1 MKLKRFAL
9 RGLIVLFVAVA
20 LCMFFARTVQNI
32 TTPKVQ
38 LVQSTSGRFEDKMT
52 FRAQVYFAETEEFT
66 VKEAKDMNITVDKL
80 YVRAGNYVK
89 KGDIIF
95 TAKTPSYEEEIKKV
109 REDYDAKNKELLE
122 LDVQNR
128 KLSKESYQNTMY
140 QQLLDAQDTLSEA
153 TYEARYAAAKE
164 SVVLTGDVSTWQ
176 SQLALSG
183 EVSDDLKAAVNKA
196 RTAQAAYEEARAAYF
211 AVLDNKKLKVSDD
224 VFQYITKRNG
234 LMEEIEDLNQK
245 MVTLTVLETS
255 LKAVVA
261 PRDGYIIELKVAEG
275 DTYDGTKVA
284 YVMNKEDCVPVLRAP
299 LDSNSTRT
307 IADGTRAEI
316 SSDNYGSE
324 RTSVEKTTIASDGT
338 KYLQMP
344 MPETYLSS
352 DSTAIRRFMQ
362 DGGVD
367 VKITYRAK
375 SAATLLAP
383 SCVRSDGESN
393 YVYVVEYSG
402 GGFLSQNTMKVKKT
416 SVTVIERS
424 DSTVSIQEDLSYRS
438 IADREDRALEDGAT
452 VMEYVQ

>member
-20 LCMFFARTVQNI
+20 LCMFFARTVQPI

-66 VKEAKDMNITVDKL
+66 VEEAKDMNITVDKL

-183 EVSDDLKAAVNKA
+183 EVSDELKAAVNKA
-196 RTAQAAYEEARAAYF
+196 RTAQAAYEEARTAYF

-375 SAATLLAP
+375 SATTLLSP

>member
-1 MKLKRFAL
+1 MQLCVHLGAAL
-9 RGLIVLFVAVA
+9 SHSRGHVDVVLVGHLDAQLA
-20 LCMFFARTVQNI
+20 LPGLLGELLGDICLFLRNGGQLDGQLTVQ
-32 TTPKVQ
+32 
-38 LVQSTSGRFEDKMT
+38 
-52 FRAQVYFAETEEFT
+52 
-66 VKEAKDMNITVDKL
+66 DM
-80 YVRAGNYVK
+80 RH
-89 KGDIIF
+89 
-95 TAKTPSYEEEIKKV
+95 
-109 REDYDAKNKELLE
+109 
-122 LDVQNR
+122 
-128 KLSKESYQNTMY
+128 

-183 EVSDDLKAAVNKA
+183 EVSDELKAAVNKA

-375 SAATLLAP
+375 SATTLLAP

-402 GGFLSQNTMKVKKT
+402 GGFLSENTMKVKKT

>member
-20 LCMFFARTVQNI
+20 LCMFFARTVQTI

-66 VKEAKDMNITVDKL
+66 VEEAKDMNITVDKL

-196 RTAQAAYEEARAAYF
+196 RTAQAAYEDF

-299 LDSNSTRT
+299 L
-307 IADGTRAEI
+307 ADGTRAEI

-324 RTSVEKTTIASDGT
+324 RTNVEKTTIASDGT

-375 SAATLLAP
+375 SATTLLAP

-402 GGFLSQNTMKVKKT
+402 GGFLSENTMKVKKT

>member
-20 LCMFFARTVQNI
+20 LCMFFARTVQTI

-183 EVSDDLKAAVNKA
+183 EVSDELKAAVNKA
-196 RTAQAAYEEARAAYF
+196 RTAQAAYEEARTAYF

-224 VFQYITKRNG
+224 VFQYITKRNS

-261 PRDGYIIELKVAEG
+261 PRDGYI
-275 DTYDGTKVA
+275 
-284 YVMNKEDCVPVLRAP
+284 
-299 LDSNSTRT
+299 
-307 IADGTRAEI
+307 
-316 SSDNYGSE
+316 SE
-324 RTSVEKTTIASDGT
+324 RTNVEKTTIASDGT

-375 SAATLLAP
+375 SATTLLAP

>member
-1 MKLKRFAL
+1 MY
-9 RGLIVLFVAVA
+9 
-20 LCMFFARTVQNI
+20 N
-32 TTPKVQ
+32 KVG
-38 LVQSTSGRFEDKMT
+38 S
-52 FRAQVYFAETEEFT
+52 
-66 VKEAKDMNITVDKL
+66 
-80 YVRAGNYVK
+80 
-89 KGDIIF
+89 
-95 TAKTPSYEEEIKKV
+95 
-109 REDYDAKNKELLE
+109 
-122 LDVQNR
+122 
-128 KLSKESYQNTMY
+128 
-140 QQLLDAQDTLSEA
+140 
-153 TYEARYAAAKE
+153 
-164 SVVLTGDVSTWQ
+164 
-176 SQLALSG
+176 
-183 EVSDDLKAAVNKA
+183 
-196 RTAQAAYEEARAAYF
+196 
-211 AVLDNKKLKVSDD
+211 
-224 VFQYITKRNG
+224 
-234 LMEEIEDLNQK
+234 
-245 MVTLTVLETS
+245 VTLTVLETS

-284 YVMNKEDCVPVLRAP
+284 FVMNKEDCVPVLRAP

-375 SAATLLAP
+375 SATTLLAP

>member
-20 LCMFFARTVQNI
+20 LCMFFARTVQTI

-255 LKAVVA
+255 LKAGVA
-261 PRDGYIIELKVAEG
+261 PRDGYIIEL
-275 DTYDGTKVA
+275 
-284 YVMNKEDCVPVLRAP
+284 NKEDCVPVLRAP

-375 SAATLLAP
+375 SATTLLAP

-402 GGFLSQNTMKVKKT
+402 GGFLSENTMKVKKT

-424 DSTVSIQEDLSYRS
+424 CLGRFRQSRW
-438 IADREDRALEDGAT
+438 AT
-452 VMEYVQ
+452 ICNTWCPRPPSRRRTIPARTGTQKLPRISRLPIR

>member
-1 MKLKRFAL
+1 
-9 RGLIVLFVAVA
+9 
-20 LCMFFARTVQNI
+20 
-32 TTPKVQ
+32 
-38 LVQSTSGRFEDKMT
+38 MT
-52 FRAQVYFAETEEFT
+52 FRAQVFFAETEEVT

-299 LDSNSTRT
+299 LDSNSTRA

-324 RTSVEKTTIASDGT
+324 RTNVEKTTIASDGT

-344 MPETYLSS
+344 MPETYQRRKRNRFSS
-352 DSTAIRRFMQ
+352 
-362 DGGVD
+362 
-367 VKITYRAK
+367 
-375 SAATLLAP
+375 
-383 SCVRSDGESN
+383 RSDAS
-393 YVYVVEYSG
+393 
-402 GGFLSQNTMKVKKT
+402 
-416 SVTVIERS
+416 
-424 DSTVSIQEDLSYRS
+424 
-438 IADREDRALEDGAT
+438 
-452 VMEYVQ
+452 

>member
-1 MKLKRFAL
+1 M
-9 RGLIVLFVAVA
+9 
-20 LCMFFARTVQNI
+20 
-32 TTPKVQ
+32 
-38 LVQSTSGRFEDKMT
+38 
-52 FRAQVYFAETEEFT
+52 
-66 VKEAKDMNITVDKL
+66 
-80 YVRAGNYVK
+80 
-89 KGDIIF
+89 
-95 TAKTPSYEEEIKKV
+95 
-109 REDYDAKNKELLE
+109 
-122 LDVQNR
+122 
-128 KLSKESYQNTMY
+128 
-140 QQLLDAQDTLSEA
+140 
-153 TYEARYAAAKE
+153 
-164 SVVLTGDVSTWQ
+164 
-176 SQLALSG
+176 
-183 EVSDDLKAAVNKA
+183 
-196 RTAQAAYEEARAAYF
+196 
-211 AVLDNKKLKVSDD
+211 
-224 VFQYITKRNG
+224 
-234 LMEEIEDLNQK
+234 
-245 MVTLTVLETS
+245 
-255 LKAVVA
+255 
-261 PRDGYIIELKVAEG
+261 AEG

-352 DSTAIRRFMQ
+352 DSNAIRRFMQ

-375 SAATLLAP
+375 SATTLLAP

-402 GGFLSQNTMKVKKT
+402 GGFLSQNTMKVIKT

>member
-20 LCMFFARTVQNI
+20 LCMFFARTVQTI

-66 VKEAKDMNITVDKL
+66 VEEAKDMNITVDKL

-196 RTAQAAYEEARAAYF
+196 RTAQAAYEEARTAYF

-224 VFQYITKRNG
+224 VFQYQAQRADGGNRG
-234 LMEEIEDLNQK
+234 LEPEDGD
-245 MVTLTVLETS
+245 
-255 LKAVVA
+255 A
-261 PRDGYIIELKVAEG
+261 DGAGNEPEGSCCAARRLHHRAESG
-275 DTYDGTKVA
+275 GRRHLRRH
-284 YVMNKEDCVPVLRAP
+284 EGCVCDEQGGLRAG
-299 LDSNSTRT
+299 
-307 IADGTRAEI
+307 AARA
-316 SSDNYGSE
+316 
-324 RTSVEKTTIASDGT
+324 A
-338 KYLQMP
+338 
-344 MPETYLSS
+344 
-352 DSTAIRRFMQ
+352 
-362 DGGVD
+362 
-367 VKITYRAK
+367 
-375 SAATLLAP
+375 
-383 SCVRSDGESN
+383 
-393 YVYVVEYSG
+393 
-402 GGFLSQNTMKVKKT
+402 
-416 SVTVIERS
+416 
-424 DSTVSIQEDLSYRS
+424 
-438 IADREDRALEDGAT
+438 
-452 VMEYVQ
+452 